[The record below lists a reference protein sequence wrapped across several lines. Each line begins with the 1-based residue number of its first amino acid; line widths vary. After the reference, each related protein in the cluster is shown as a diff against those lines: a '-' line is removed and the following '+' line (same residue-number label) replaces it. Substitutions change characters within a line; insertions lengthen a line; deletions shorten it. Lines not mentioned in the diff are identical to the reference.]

1 MIVISSIITIAVVGI
16 IANAILMCLNE
27 RTSEEAKPQSQK
39 PEDLVKR
46 AYMNAYFAHKSLE
59 ND

>member
-16 IANAILMCLNE
+16 IANAIRMCLNE

-39 PEDLVKR
+39 PEDLLKR
-46 AYMNAYFAHKSLE
+46 AYMSAYFAHTSLKT
-59 ND
+59 D

>member
-16 IANAILMCLNE
+16 IANAIRMCLNE
-27 RTSEEAKPQSQK
+27 RTSEEAQSQT